1 MNINSETVLNRTNA
15 KDDIG
20 QMRIVETES
29 GLVFKFHITPLEQFV
44 CDFSNFA
51 VKTAQSTLEMCRVV
65 HEAKQTLKK
74 EDFLKFCNQIGH
86 QSEDSTIRKY
96 LAIGEKY
103 KDLIAHADLLPNS
116 WTSIYKIT
124 QIPSEAFDALV
135 LSGNTMATMN
145 GKQIDALKAIGTT
158 KQSVTASNQKTQSSI
173 APSAST
179 TSITTNVNS
188 NAEIDIDADADAD
201 VDDSFL
207 MNDQSEKTDSTT
219 KCHNDVAENKSD
231 KSDVYQILIR
241 FKCEPSDDDWWN
253 LTEELDSI
261 IAKHNLNVDV
271 IEL

>member
-1 MNINSETVLNRTNA
+1 MNTNSETVLNGTKA

-74 EDFLKFCNQIGH
+74 EEFLKFCNQIGH
-86 QSEDSTIRKY
+86 KSEDSTIRKY

-103 KDLIAHADLLPNS
+103 KDFIAHADLLPNS
-116 WTSIYKIT
+116 WTNIYKIT
-124 QIPSEAFDALV
+124 QIPSEVFDALV
-135 LSGNTMATMN
+135 MSGNTMANMN
-145 GKQIDALKAIGTT
+145 GKQIDALKAIGNAN
-158 KQSVTASNQKTQSSI
+158 QNVTASSQKSQSSVT
-173 APSAST
+173 PNTPT
-179 TSITTNVNS
+179 TSISTNANS
-188 NAEIDIDADADAD
+188 NAELDIDIDVDADAD
-201 VDDSFL
+201 DSIV
-207 MNDQSEKTDSTT
+207 MNDQSEKNDSTT

-231 KSDVYQILIR
+231 KSDVFQILIR
-241 FKCEPSDDDWWN
+241 FKSAPSDDDWWN

-261 IAKHNLNVDV
+261 IAKHNLNVEV

>member
-86 QSEDSTIRKY
+86 HSEDSTIRKY

-135 LSGNTMATMN
+135 MSGNSMATMN
-145 GKQIDALKAIGTT
+145 GKQIDALQAIGNT
-158 KQSVTASNQKTQSSI
+158 KQSVAASNKKSQATVAKT
-173 APSAST
+173 A
-179 TSITTNVNS
+179 TNVKSLDENLNS
-188 NAEIDIDADADAD
+188 DTYE
-201 VDDSFL
+201 V
-207 MNDQSEKTDSTT
+207 
-219 KCHNDVAENKSD
+219 
-231 KSDVYQILIR
+231 LIR
-241 FKCEPSDDDWWN
+241 FKTDPSDDDWWN
-253 LTEELDSI
+253 LTEELEQI

-271 IEL
+271 TDSWGQACL